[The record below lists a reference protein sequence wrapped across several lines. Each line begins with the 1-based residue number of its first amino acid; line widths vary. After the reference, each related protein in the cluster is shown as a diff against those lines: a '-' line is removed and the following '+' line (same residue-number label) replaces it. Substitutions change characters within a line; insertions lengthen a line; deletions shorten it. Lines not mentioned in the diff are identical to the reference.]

1 MRPQELTPIFSNISS
16 LQGIGPKLGVLFNKL
31 VGDKLVNLLW
41 HLPYNIIERK
51 KVSELESSLIGN
63 NIIIKIKIL
72 KHIIPKYYK
81 QPFKINCI
89 CKEIPIDVI
98 FFNAKLPYIKL
109 NFPINEE
116 RILSGKLE
124 FYNNKF
130 QISHPDNIIDVNS
143 LNILNTIQPI
153 YSLTKGLTQKVY
165 YKNLKKVLDKIIS
178 LDEWIDEETINT
190 FQFSSWKTSLMKI
203 HQPLTND
210 DLVKNNNYRK
220 RLAYDELFSNQIA
233 ISIIRKFNQKNIGIS
248 IKKNN
253 NIYKSFMDKLPFKL
267 TNSQKISINEIN
279 NDLISKTQMVRLL
292 QGDVGSGKTIVSI
305 IAMLNTFESGYQ
317 SALMAPT
324 EILSMQHYETIKK
337 FLENYSLN
345 IIMLSSKD
353 KGLSRKN
360 KLNDI
365 LNGKAN
371 IIIGTHSLI
380 QDDVEFKKL
389 GFVIIDE
396 QHRFGVHQRLTFTY
410 KGLKPNI
417 LVMTATPIPR
427 TLTLAIYGDMSE
439 SKLKEKPIGRLDINT
454 KAIPLNKINKLIDSI
469 QTKFKKNEKIYW
481 VCPIIEES
489 EELDLQAATDRY
501 NKLNK
506 IFKNKVLLIHGQLKS
521 NQKEIIM
528 KKFKEENYN
537 ILVSTTVIEVG
548 IDIPEATTIIIE
560 HAERFGL
567 AQLHQLRGRVGRSN
581 KQSHCILLY
590 KKDIGKIAKKRIQTM
605 RETND
610 GFKIA
615 EQDLNIRGPGE
626 VLGKKQSGMPNFKI
640 ADLTYDK
647 DIFEN
652 IRIET
657 NKIINEDPYLKTE
670 KGKNIKNLLYLFEKD
685 IAIKFLLSG

>member
-1 MRPQELTPIFSNISS
+1 
-16 LQGIGPKLGVLFNKL
+16 
-31 VGDKLVNLLW
+31 
-41 HLPYNIIERK
+41 
-51 KVSELESSLIGN
+51 
-63 NIIIKIKIL
+63 
-72 KHIIPKYYK
+72 
-81 QPFKINCI
+81 
-89 CKEIPIDVI
+89 
-98 FFNAKLPYIKL
+98 
-109 NFPINEE
+109 
-116 RILSGKLE
+116 
-124 FYNNKF
+124 
-130 QISHPDNIIDVNS
+130 
-143 LNILNTIQPI
+143 
-153 YSLTKGLTQKVY
+153 
-165 YKNLKKVLDKIIS
+165 
-178 LDEWIDEETINT
+178 
-190 FQFSSWKTSLMKI
+190 
-203 HQPLTND
+203 
-210 DLVKNNNYRK
+210 
-220 RLAYDELFSNQIA
+220 
-233 ISIIRKFNQKNIGIS
+233 
-248 IKKNN
+248 
-253 NIYKSFMDKLPFKL
+253 
-267 TNSQKISINEIN
+267 
-279 NDLISKTQMVRLL
+279 
-292 QGDVGSGKTIVSI
+292 
-305 IAMLNTFESGYQ
+305 MLNTFESGYQ